1 MARLVSMICQESFQN
16 KANRGVTN
24 MSQLNYNWDVARE
37 NMKRLRK
44 KAGLSLVE
52 FGRSIGYGERTIWS
66 IEAGRSG
73 AKMMYVIDFCNYF
86 KISLED
92 LFDANLL

>member
-1 MARLVSMICQESFQN
+1 MN
-16 KANRGVTN
+16 KKVNE
-24 MSQLNYNWDVARE
+24 YDWDIARE

-52 FGRSIGYGERTIWS
+52 FGKAIGYGERTIWS
-66 IEAGRSG
+66 IEVGRSG

-92 LFDANLL
+92 LFDTNLLEKKVE